1 MSEPPPYRAGLG
13 HIVPPG
19 HIRIGASIALPAVL
33 KERGFSSETLC
44 REEGVHP
51 DIFGHP
57 DNTMPYGHFCRFL
70 RRCVQETGRDDL
82 GLLICEG
89 TGPSSLGLV
98 GFLLQQAPD
107 VGSALA
113 DLVRYLRHSDRGAIT
128 FLNRSKDMASL
139 VYMIYD
145 GDVPAAAQ
153 IYDGALAIG
162 RNMMKALCG
171 PRWTPTE
178 VWLARPKPISSAL
191 YERFFETPVRFEAE
205 YCALVFSGFW
215 LDTPL
220 PNADPALRAML
231 KEQIDLL
238 EREDGGT
245 LSEQVRRLLRTVLL
259 SRRGSLDDVR
269 LGLHMTRKTLA
280 RRLAAE
286 GTTFT
291 KLSDEMRFEVA
302 RHLLR
307 NTSMTMSGVTAALDY
322 SEASAFSRAFKQWS
336 GLSPTEW
343 RRQNRRQPHD
353 ASLGPPA
360 GLAHDAGVPPSGAAG
375 LTFLT

>member
-1 MSEPPPYRAGLG
+1 MSETPLYRAGLG

-19 HIRIGASIALPAVL
+19 YIRIGTSITLPAVL
-33 KERGFSSETLC
+33 ERLGFSSEVLC

-57 DNTMPYGHFCRFL
+57 DNTMPYDHFCRFL
-70 RRCVQETGRDDL
+70 SRCVRETGRDDL
-82 GLLICEG
+82 GLLICET

-113 DLVRYLRHSDRGAIT
+113 DLVRYLRHSDRGAFT
-128 FLNRSKDMASL
+128 FLNRSKDVVSL
-139 VYMIYD
+139 GYVIYD
-145 GDVPAAAQ
+145 GDAPGAAQ
-153 IYDGALAIG
+153 VYDGAIAIG

-178 VWLARPKPISSAL
+178 VWLARPKSASTTR
-191 YERFFETPVRFEAE
+191 YERFFDAPVRFEAE
-205 YCALVFSGFW
+205 YSALVFSGFW

-259 SRRGSLDDVR
+259 TRRGSLDDVR
-269 LGLHMTRKTLA
+269 LGLHMTRKTLS
-280 RRLAAE
+280 RHLAAE

-307 NTSMTMSGVTAALDY
+307 NTSMPMSGVTAALDY

-336 GLSPTEW
+336 GVSPTEW
-343 RRQNRRQPHD
+343 RRQNR
-353 ASLGPPA
+353 PP
-360 GLAHDAGVPPSGAAG
+360 PPLQA
-375 LTFLT
+375 